1 MPRGDSIREL
11 DEQMAA
17 LVRRAVDDLRVQVRR
32 RLEEATTE
40 LQQRLG
46 EMAPDLPESFISDAH
61 IQRITEEVAGPG
73 PEAVEE
79 ARAAGEAAGRAGAHG
94 ALRAALADLDR
105 ARSQADVLGALLSAS
120 HHYAQRV
127 AILLLRDGKLS
138 GWGARGFE
146 SDDDAVR
153 TVSLGGDQEPWA
165 ELAAGGPARALPSAG
180 SAGLVSQLD
189 SPLPDEAYAVP
200 MVLRDR
206 VAAVVYADRTA
217 GSGAL
222 DVDAVQVLTYAAS
235 LALETLAFREREQ
248 TSTLRPAERPDDAED
263 LTPAETAAAAS
274 AAAAVAPGRSRRRRV
289 PSLRRDFRS
298 SISVSRRPPSSS
310 PPVPRRR
317 SSPPSGSS
325 RAPGR

>member
-1 MPRGDSIREL
+1 
-11 DEQMAA
+11 
-17 LVRRAVDDLRVQVRR
+17 VDDLRVQVRR

-120 HHYAQRV
+120 HHYAQRA

-146 SDDDAVR
+146 SDDDAC
-153 TVSLGGDQEPWA
+153 GPFPWA
-165 ELAAGGPARALPSAG
+165 VTRS
-180 SAGLVSQLD
+180 
-189 SPLPDEAYAVP
+189 
-200 MVLRDR
+200 R
-206 VAAVVYADRTA
+206 
-217 GSGAL
+217 
-222 DVDAVQVLTYAAS
+222 
-235 LALETLAFREREQ
+235 
-248 TSTLRPAERPDDAED
+248 
-263 LTPAETAAAAS
+263 
-274 AAAAVAPGRSRRRRV
+274 GRSWRRGARHGRCRRRA
-289 PSLRRDFRS
+289 
-298 SISVSRRPPSSS
+298 PP
-310 PPVPRRR
+310 
-317 SSPPSGSS
+317 GW
-325 RAPGR
+325 